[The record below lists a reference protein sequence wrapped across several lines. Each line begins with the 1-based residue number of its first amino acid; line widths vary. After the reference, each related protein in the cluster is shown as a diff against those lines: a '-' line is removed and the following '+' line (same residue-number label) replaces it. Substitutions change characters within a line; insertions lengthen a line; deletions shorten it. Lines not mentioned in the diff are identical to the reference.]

1 MQITNN
7 GTFFFQISPP
17 LNLSIFKTK
26 LYFKY
31 EQYQKANQEKKSRL
45 YFSCFVT
52 QKICQ
57 KNK

>member
-7 GTFFFQISPP
+7 GMLFFSSPP

-45 YFSCFVT
+45 YFSSFLT
-52 QKICQ
+52 QKYCQ
-57 KNK
+57 KHK